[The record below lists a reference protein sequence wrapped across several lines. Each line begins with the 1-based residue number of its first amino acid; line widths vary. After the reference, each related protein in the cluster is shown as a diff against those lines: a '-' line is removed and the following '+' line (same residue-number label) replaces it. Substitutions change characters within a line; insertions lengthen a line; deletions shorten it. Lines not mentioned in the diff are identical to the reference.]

1 MTRVEYITVTLD
13 RVDAQGRPFQSLIHI
28 GPDGWSQS
36 GDDLGDT
43 RDIAEA
49 IFEAC
54 ADELDAESED
64 CTA

>member
-1 MTRVEYITVTLD
+1 MTRVEYVTVTLD
-13 RVDAQGRPFQSLIHI
+13 RIDAQGRPFTSLIHI

-49 IFEAC
+49 IFEALS
-54 ADELDAESED
+54 DELNLEECD
-64 CTA
+64 T